1 MNELLAPCE
10 QNFFVLAADGAGHFI
25 GATQQTQN
33 KKLLAMDVQ
42 SFRQVHPEV
51 ELEQSILG
59 AILVDN
65 RRLESISA
73 QLKSEEFF
81 DPLHQRTYETMLK
94 VWEQGRG
101 ISAQSLTALMRND
114 PGLATL
120 GVDYFELLE
129 AAAPAVTNIKE
140 LARIVH
146 EAAVRR
152 ELLRIGEELANGA
165 LEVDVDRPPN
175 AQIEQAEK
183 ALYAVALN
191 SQYGEGALDFHQA
204 MRKTVELAT
213 KAAARGGRISGVTSG
228 FTEIDHLLGGLQ
240 PSDLLILAG
249 RPGMGKTAL
258 GTNMAFHC
266 AQQYVQDL
274 AQDAEYPSGAPVLF
288 FSLEM
293 AAQQLSAR
301 ILSEQSEIEMWKIR
315 NGRFADSEWEKFVLT
330 MQKLS
335 SLPLYIDD
343 TGGISIAQIAAR
355 ARRMKR
361 EKNIGLIIIDY
372 LQLVEPSRRHDNRVQ
387 EITEVTKGLK
397 TLAKEL
403 NVPVLALSQL
413 SRGVDARDDKRPI
426 LSDLRES
433 GSIEQD
439 ADVVMFVYREEYYL
453 KSREPDPGTPEYT
466 KWMDK
471 LDHATNKAEVLVEK
485 HRHGATRAIELV
497 FEGSFTRFSNKVD
510 DSVVALRH

>member
-1 MNELLAPCE
+1 
-10 QNFFVLAADGAGHFI
+10 
-25 GATQQTQN
+25 
-33 KKLLAMDVQ
+33 MDVPA
-42 SFRQVHPEV
+42 FRQIHPET
-51 ELEQSILG
+51 EIEQSILG

-65 RRLESISA
+65 RRLETLSA
-73 QLKSEEFF
+73 VLKAEEFA
-81 DPLHQRTYETMLK
+81 DPMHQRIYETMLK
-94 VWEQGRG
+94 IWEQGRG
-101 ISAQSLTALMRND
+101 ISSQSLTALMRDD
-114 PGLATL
+114 PGIKTL
-120 GVDYFELLE
+120 GMDYFGVLE
-129 AAAPAVTNIKE
+129 GAAPAITNVKE

-152 ELLRIGEELANGA
+152 ELLRIGEDLANGA
-165 LEVDVDRPPN
+165 LEADIDRPPQV
-175 AQIEQAEK
+175 QIEQAEK
-183 ALYAVALN
+183 ALYSVAQN
-191 SQYGEGALDFHQA
+191 SHYGEGAIDFHEA
-204 MRKTVELAT
+204 LKRTVESAER
-213 KAAARGGRISGVTSG
+213 AVARGGRLSGFTSG
-228 FTEIDHLLGGLQ
+228 FTEIDNLLGGLQ

-266 AQQYVQDL
+266 AKAYVD
-274 AQDAEYPSGAPVLF
+274 DMERNAEFPRGAPVLF

-301 ILSEQSEIEMWKIR
+301 ILSEQAELEGWKIR
-315 NGRFADSEWEKFVLT
+315 NGKFTDVEWEKFVLT
-330 MQKLS
+330 MQELS
-335 SLPLYIDD
+335 AMPLYIDD

-355 ARRMKR
+355 ARRLKR

-372 LQLVEPSRRHDNRVQ
+372 LQLVAPSRRHENRVQ

-403 NVPVLALSQL
+403 NIPVLALSQL
-413 SRGVDARDDKRPI
+413 SRGVDARDDKRPV

-453 KSREPDPGTPEYT
+453 KSREPDAGTPEHA

-471 LDHATNKAEVLVEK
+471 LDRATNKAEVLVEK
-485 HRHGATRAIELV
+485 HRHGATRAIELT
-497 FEGSFTRFSNKVD
+497 FEGSYTRFSNYAGDRDGPAAYQSTNSRPLKREAIPASFVK
-510 DSVVALRH
+510 SREELPLEKP